1 MSENQLSLLESPET
15 VPTHPGL
22 EVIPL
27 GGLGEI
33 GLNMLLLRYG
43 EHFLVI
49 DAGLMFPEDYMLGID
64 IVIPDFSYLLKNKE
78 RIMAVVLTHGHE
90 DHIGALPFFLKEIPV
105 PVYGSRFT
113 LELVK
118 EKLKEHRLL
127 DQSDL
132 RLVAVKEPLNI
143 GPFEL
148 EFIRVTHSIPDGM
161 GLAIKTPVGTLIHS
175 GDFKIDQTPLDGEIT
190 DLNTFAHYG
199 SQGVLALMSDSTNV
213 EREGYTLSEKRIGET
228 LDQIMRDCEG
238 RVIVAV
244 FSSNLHRIQQIVTSA
259 VRYNRKVA
267 FNGKSMVVN
276 CRIAQELGYLSI
288 PLGMELSLGEILQ
301 LPDSQIT
308 IITTG
313 SQAEPMSSLTRI
325 ARDDHKQIKIRKG
338 DTVILSSR
346 FIPGNEKAID
356 GLINNLYRFGA
367 EVIYEKVSEIHVSG
381 HANQEE
387 LKLLLH
393 LTKPQFFIPIHGEY
407 RHLIKHAQL
416 ASKIGIPRENLILAE
431 NGQVI
436 RFDETGGRIVDQV
449 EVGRIFVDGKGV
461 GDVGSLILRDRRHLS
476 NEGLVVV
483 QVVLNN
489 QTGEL
494 LSGPDIISR
503 GFISEE
509 EYPGLIQEAKELVI
523 EILYL
528 RQKEDIKNWQEIQEE
543 IRKTL
548 RRFFDRSLERRPVVI
563 PLIIP
568 M

>member
-1 MSENQLSLLESPET
+1 MDKQNLLPDFPSP
-15 VPTHPGL
+15 L
-22 EVIPL
+22 DIIPL

-33 GLNMLLLRYG
+33 GLNMLLVQYE
-43 EHFLVI
+43 EHILII
-49 DAGLMFPEDYMLGID
+49 DAGLMFPEDYMLGVD

-78 RIMAVVLTHGHE
+78 RIRAVVLTHGHE
-90 DHIGALPFFLKEIPV
+90 DHIGALPFLLKELSV

-118 EKLKEHRLL
+118 EKLKEHHLL
-127 DQSDL
+127 EQSDL
-132 RLVAVKEPLNI
+132 RMVSPKESLNI
-143 GPFEL
+143 GPFQL
-148 EFIRVTHSIPDGM
+148 EFIRVTHSIPDGL
-161 GLAIKTPVGTLIHS
+161 GLAIQTPVGTLIHS
-175 GDFKIDQTPLDGEIT
+175 GDFKIDQTPLDGVIT
-190 DLNTFAHYG
+190 DINTFAAYG
-199 SQGVLALMSDSTNV
+199 AKGVLALMSDSTNV
-213 EREGYTLSEKRIGET
+213 EREGHTLPEKRISET

-244 FSSNLHRIQQIVTSA
+244 FASNINRIQQVVNSA
-259 VRYNRKVA
+259 VRYQRKVA
-267 FNGKSMVVN
+267 FNGKSMVIN
-276 CRIAQELGYLSI
+276 CRIAQELGLLNV
-288 PLGMELSLGEILQ
+288 PLGMELTLGEMLQ
-301 LPDSQIT
+301 LPDSQVT
-308 IITTG
+308 MITTG

-325 ARDDHKQIKIRKG
+325 ARDDHKQIKIKKG

-387 LKLLLH
+387 LKLMLH
-393 LTKPQFFIPIHGEY
+393 LTRPKFFIPIHGEY
-407 RHLIKHAQL
+407 RHLVKHAQL
-416 ASKIGIPRENLILAE
+416 AGKIGIPKENLILAE
-431 NGQVI
+431 DGQVI
-436 RFDETGGRIVDQV
+436 RFDQEGGRIVDQV
-449 EVGRIFVDGKGV
+449 EVGRVFVDGKGV
-461 GDVGSLILRDRRHLS
+461 GDVGNLILRDRRHLS

-494 LSGPDIISR
+494 LSGPDFISR

-509 EYPGLIQEAKELVI
+509 EHPELIQEAKDLVL

-528 RQKEDIKNWQEIQEE
+528 RQKEDIKNWPDIQEE

-548 RRFFDRSLERRPVVI
+548 RRFFDHSLERRPVVI

>member
-1 MSENQLSLLESPET
+1 METQLLLSDPQSP
-15 VPTHPGL
+15 L
-22 EVIPL
+22 DIIPL

-33 GLNMLLLRYG
+33 GLNMLLVQYE
-43 EHFLVI
+43 EHILIV
-49 DAGLMFPEDYMLGID
+49 DAGLMFPEDDMLGID
-64 IVIPDFSYLLKNKE
+64 IVIPDFSYVLKNKE
-78 RIMAVVLTHGHE
+78 RIRAIVLTHGHE
-90 DHIGALPFFLKEIPV
+90 DHIGALPFLLKELSV

-118 EKLKEHRLL
+118 EKLREHHLL
-127 DQSDL
+127 EQCDL
-132 RLVAVKEPLNI
+132 RTVSVKEPLSI
-143 GPFEL
+143 GPFQV
-148 EFIRVTHSIPDGM
+148 EFIRVTHSIPNGM
-161 GLAIKTPVGTLIHS
+161 GLAIGTPLGTLIHS

-190 DLNTFAHYG
+190 DINTFAAYG
-199 SQGVLALMSDSTNV
+199 AKGVLALMSDSTNV
-213 EREGYTLSEKRIGET
+213 EREGYTLPEKRIGET

-244 FSSNLHRIQQIVTSA
+244 FASNINRIQQVVNSA
-259 VRYNRKVA
+259 ARYQRKVV

-276 CRIAQELGYLSI
+276 CRIAQELGLLTV
-288 PLGMELSLGEILQ
+288 PPQMELTLGEMLQ
-301 LPDSQIT
+301 LPDSQVT

-325 ARDDHKQIKIRKG
+325 ARADHRQIRIKKG

-387 LKLLLH
+387 LKLMLH
-393 LTKPQFFIPIHGEY
+393 LTRPEYFIPIHGEY
-407 RHLIKHAQL
+407 RHLVKHAQL
-416 ASKIGIPRENLILAE
+416 ARKIGIPKGNLILAE

-436 RFDETGGRIVDQV
+436 RFDRQGGRIADQV
-449 EVGRIFVDGKGV
+449 EVGRVFVDGKGV
-461 GDVGSLILRDRRHLS
+461 GDVGSLVLRDRRHLS

-509 EYPGLIQEAKELVI
+509 EYPQLIQEAKERVI

-528 RQKEDIKNWQEIQEE
+528 RQKEDIKNWPDIQEE

-548 RRFFDRSLERRPVVI
+548 KRLFDRSLERRPVI
-563 PLIIP
+563 LPLIIP

>member
-1 MSENQLSLLESPET
+1 MEALTLLSDSPS
-15 VPTHPGL
+15 PL
-22 EVIPL
+22 DIIPL

-33 GLNMLLLRYG
+33 GLNMLLVQYE
-43 EHFLVI
+43 EHILIV

-64 IVIPDFSYLLKNKE
+64 IVIPDFSYVLKNKE
-78 RIMAVVLTHGHE
+78 RIRAILLTHGHE
-90 DHIGALPFFLKEIPV
+90 DHIGALPFLLKEISV
-105 PVYGSRFT
+105 PVYGSKFT

-127 DQSDL
+127 GECDL
-132 RLVAVKEPLNI
+132 RTVSVKDPLAI
-143 GPFEL
+143 GPFQV

-161 GLAIKTPVGTLIHS
+161 GLAIQTPVGTFIHS
-175 GDFKIDQTPLDGEIT
+175 GDFKIDQTPLDGQIT
-190 DLNTFAHYG
+190 DINTFAAYG
-199 SQGVLALMSDSTNV
+199 AKGVLALLSDSTNV
-213 EREGYTLSEKRIGET
+213 EREGYTLPEKRIGET
-228 LDQIMRDCEG
+228 MDQIMRDCEG
-238 RVIVAV
+238 RVFVAV
-244 FSSNLHRIQQIVTSA
+244 FASNINRIQQVVNSA
-259 VRYNRKVA
+259 ARYQRMVA

-276 CRIAQELGYLSI
+276 TRIAQELGVLTV
-288 PLGMELSLGEILQ
+288 PPGMELTLGEMLQ
-301 LPDSQIT
+301 LPDSQVT

-325 ARDDHKQIKIRKG
+325 ARDDHKQIKMKKG
-338 DTVILSSR
+338 DTVILSSK
-346 FIPGNEKAID
+346 FIPGNEKAIA
-356 GLINNLYRFGA
+356 GLINNFYRFGA

-381 HANQEE
+381 HAHQEE
-387 LKLLLH
+387 LKLMLH
-393 LTKPQFFIPIHGEY
+393 LTRPKFFIPIHGEY
-407 RHLIKHAQL
+407 RHLVKHVQL
-416 ASKIGIPRENLILAE
+416 AGKIGLKKENLILAE

-436 RFDETGGRIVDQV
+436 RFDADGGRIIDPV
-449 EVGRIFVDGKGV
+449 EVGRVFVDGKGV
-461 GDVGSLILRDRRHLS
+461 GDVGSLLLRDRRHLS

-509 EYPGLIQEAKELVI
+509 EYPELIQEAKERVV

-528 RQKEDIKNWQEIQEE
+528 RQKEGIKNWPDIQEE

-548 RRFFDRSLERRPVVI
+548 KRLFDRSLERRPVI
-563 PLIIP
+563 LPLIIP

>member
-1 MSENQLSLLESPET
+1 MEPET
-15 VPTHPGL
+15 PIPISETPFTPPSL
-22 EVIPL
+22 EIIPL

-33 GLNMLLLRYG
+33 GLNMLLIQYG
-43 EHFLVI
+43 EHILII

-64 IVIPDFSYLLKNKE
+64 IVIPDFSYLIKNKE
-78 RIMAVVLTHGHE
+78 RVLAVILTHGHE
-90 DHIGALPFFLKEIPV
+90 DHIGALPFLLKEIAV

-118 EKLKEHRLL
+118 EKLKEHHLL
-127 DQSDL
+127 GQAEL
-132 RLVAVKEPLNI
+132 RAISAKESLI
-143 GPFEL
+143 LGPFQL

-161 GLAIKTPVGTLIHS
+161 GLAIKTPLGTLIHS
-175 GDFKIDQTPLDGEIT
+175 GDFKIDQTPLEGEIT
-190 DLNTFAHYG
+190 DINTFAAYG
-199 SQGVLALMSDSTNV
+199 AKGVLALMSDSTNV
-213 EREGYTLSEKRIGET
+213 EREGYTLPEKRIGET
-228 LDQIMRDCEG
+228 LDQIMRECEG

-244 FSSNLHRIQQIVTSA
+244 FASNIHRIQQIVDSA
-259 VRYNRKVA
+259 VRYQRKVA
-267 FNGKSMVVN
+267 FNGKSMVIN
-276 CRIAQELGYLSI
+276 CRIAQELGYLTI
-288 PLGMELSLGEILQ
+288 PPGMELSLGAMLQ
-301 LPDSQIT
+301 LPDDQVT
-308 IITTG
+308 LITTG

-325 ARDDHKQIKIRKG
+325 SKDDHKQIKIKKG

-387 LKLLLH
+387 LKLMLH
-393 LTKPQFFIPIHGEY
+393 LTRPKYFIPIHGEY
-407 RHLIKHAQL
+407 RHLVKHAQL
-416 ASKIGIPRENLILAE
+416 AKKIGLPQENLILAE

-436 RFDETGGRIVDQV
+436 RFDQEGGRVSGEV
-449 EVGRIFVDGKGV
+449 EVGRVFVDGKGV
-461 GDVGSLILRDRRHLS
+461 GDVGSLLLRDRRHLS

-494 LSGPDIISR
+494 LSGPEIISR
-503 GFISEE
+503 GFIPEE
-509 EYPGLIQEAKELVI
+509 EYPHLIQEAKELVL

-528 RQKEDIKNWQEIQEE
+528 RQKEDIKNWPEIQEE

-548 RRFFDRSLERRPVVI
+548 KRFFDRSLERRPVI
-563 PLIIP
+563 LPLIIP

>member
-1 MSENQLSLLESPET
+1 MESYTLSPLPELPGSPS
-15 VPTHPGL
+15 PL
-22 EVIPL
+22 DIIPL

-33 GLNMLLLRYG
+33 GLNMLLVQYE
-43 EHFLVI
+43 EHILIV

-64 IVIPDFSYLLKNKE
+64 IVIPDFSYVLKNKE
-78 RIMAVVLTHGHE
+78 RIRAILLTHGHE
-90 DHIGALPFFLKEIPV
+90 DHIGALPFLLKEISV

-127 DQSDL
+127 GECDL
-132 RLVAVKEPLNI
+132 RTVSVKDPLTI
-143 GPFEL
+143 GPFQV

-161 GLAIKTPVGTLIHS
+161 GLAIQTPVGTFIHS
-175 GDFKIDQTPLDGEIT
+175 GDFKIDQTPLDGQIT
-190 DLNTFAHYG
+190 DINTFAAYG
-199 SQGVLALMSDSTNV
+199 AKGVLALLSDSTNV
-213 EREGYTLSEKRIGET
+213 EREGYTLPEKRIGET
-228 LDQIMRDCEG
+228 MDQIMRDCEG
-238 RVIVAV
+238 RVFVAV
-244 FSSNLHRIQQIVTSA
+244 FASNINRIQQVVNSA
-259 VRYNRKVA
+259 ARYQRKVA

-276 CRIAQELGYLSI
+276 TRIAQELGVLTV
-288 PLGMELSLGEILQ
+288 PPGMELTLGEMLQ
-301 LPDSQIT
+301 LPDSQVT

-325 ARDDHKQIKIRKG
+325 ARDDHKQIKMKKG
-338 DTVILSSR
+338 DTVILSSK
-346 FIPGNEKAID
+346 FIPGNEKAIA
-356 GLINNLYRFGA
+356 GLINNFYRFGA

-381 HANQEE
+381 HAHQEE
-387 LKLLLH
+387 LKLMLH
-393 LTKPQFFIPIHGEY
+393 LTRPKFFIPIHGEY
-407 RHLIKHAQL
+407 RHLVKHVQL
-416 ASKIGIPRENLILAE
+416 AGKIGLKKENLILAE

-436 RFDETGGRIVDQV
+436 RFDADGGRIIDPV
-449 EVGRIFVDGKGV
+449 EVGRVFVDGKGV
-461 GDVGSLILRDRRHLS
+461 GDVGSLLLRDRRHLS

-509 EYPGLIQEAKELVI
+509 EYPELIQEAKERVV

-528 RQKEDIKNWQEIQEE
+528 RQKEGIKNWPDIQEE

-548 RRFFDRSLERRPVVI
+548 KRLFDRSLERRPVI
-563 PLIIP
+563 LPLIIP

>member
-1 MSENQLSLLESPET
+1 MEALTLLSDSPS
-15 VPTHPGL
+15 PL
-22 EVIPL
+22 DIIPL

-33 GLNMLLLRYG
+33 GLNMLLVQYE
-43 EHFLVI
+43 EHILIV

-64 IVIPDFSYLLKNKE
+64 IVIPDFSYVLKNKE
-78 RIMAVVLTHGHE
+78 RIRAILLTHGHE
-90 DHIGALPFFLKEIPV
+90 DHIGALPFLLKEISV

-118 EKLKEHRLL
+118 EKLREHRLL
-127 DQSDL
+127 GECDL
-132 RLVAVKEPLNI
+132 RTVSVKDPLTI
-143 GPFEL
+143 GPFQV

-161 GLAIKTPVGTLIHS
+161 GLAIQTPVGTFIHS
-175 GDFKIDQTPLDGEIT
+175 GDFKIDQTPLDGQIT
-190 DLNTFAHYG
+190 DINTFAAYG
-199 SQGVLALMSDSTNV
+199 AKGVLALLSDSTNV
-213 EREGYTLSEKRIGET
+213 EREGYTLPEKRIGET
-228 LDQIMRDCEG
+228 MDQIMRDCEG
-238 RVIVAV
+238 RVFVAV
-244 FSSNLHRIQQIVTSA
+244 FASNINRIQQVVNSA
-259 VRYNRKVA
+259 ARYQRMVA

-276 CRIAQELGYLSI
+276 TRIAQELGVLTV
-288 PLGMELSLGEILQ
+288 PPGMELTLGEMLQ
-301 LPDSQIT
+301 LPDSQVT

-325 ARDDHKQIKIRKG
+325 ARDDHKQIKMKKG
-338 DTVILSSR
+338 DTVILSSK
-346 FIPGNEKAID
+346 FIPGNEKAIA
-356 GLINNLYRFGA
+356 GLINNFYRFGA

-381 HANQEE
+381 HAHQEE
-387 LKLLLH
+387 LKLMLH
-393 LTKPQFFIPIHGEY
+393 LTRPKFFIPIHGEY
-407 RHLIKHAQL
+407 RHLVKHVQL
-416 ASKIGIPRENLILAE
+416 AGKIGLKKENLILAE

-436 RFDETGGRIVDQV
+436 RFDADGGRIIDPV
-449 EVGRIFVDGKGV
+449 EVGRVFVDGKGV
-461 GDVGSLILRDRRHLS
+461 GDVGSLLLRDRRHLS

-509 EYPGLIQEAKELVI
+509 EYPELIQEAKERVV

-528 RQKEDIKNWQEIQEE
+528 RQKEGIKNWPDIQEE

-548 RRFFDRSLERRPVVI
+548 KRLFDRSLERRPVI
-563 PLIIP
+563 LPLIIP

>member
-1 MSENQLSLLESPET
+1 METRLLLSDPPSP
-15 VPTHPGL
+15 L
-22 EVIPL
+22 SIIPL

-33 GLNMLLLRYG
+33 GLNMLLVQY
-43 EHFLVI
+43 EEDILVI

-78 RIMAVVLTHGHE
+78 RLKAIVLTHGHE
-90 DHIGALPFFLKEIPV
+90 DHIGALPFLLKEISV

-118 EKLKEHRLL
+118 EKLKEHHLL
-127 DQSDL
+127 GQSDL
-132 RLVAVKEPLNI
+132 RAVSPKEILSI
-143 GPFEL
+143 GPFRL
-148 EFIRVTHSIPDGM
+148 EFIRVTHSIPDGL
-161 GLAIKTPVGTLIHS
+161 GLAIQTPMGTLIHS
-175 GDFKIDQTPLDGEIT
+175 GDFKIDQTPLDGVIT
-190 DLNTFAHYG
+190 DINTFAAYG
-199 SQGVLALMSDSTNV
+199 ARGVLALMSDSTNV
-213 EREGYTLSEKRIGET
+213 EREGHTLPEKRISET
-228 LDQIMRDCEG
+228 LDQIMRECEG

-244 FSSNLHRIQQIVTSA
+244 FASNIHRIQQVVDSA
-259 VRYNRKVA
+259 ARYQRKVA
-267 FNGKSMVVN
+267 FNGKSMVIN
-276 CRIAQELGYLSI
+276 CRIARELGLLNV
-288 PLGMELSLGEILQ
+288 PPGMELTLGEMLQ
-301 LPDSQIT
+301 LPDSQVT
-308 IITTG
+308 LITTG

-325 ARDDHKQIKIRKG
+325 ARDDHKQIKIKKG

-387 LKLLLH
+387 LKLMLH
-393 LTKPQFFIPIHGEY
+393 LTRPKYFIPIHGEY
-407 RHLIKHAQL
+407 RHLVKHAQL
-416 ASKIGIPRENLILAE
+416 AHKIGIPKENLILAE
-431 NGQVI
+431 DGQVI
-436 RFDETGGRIVDQV
+436 RFDEEGGRIEGQV
-449 EVGRIFVDGKGV
+449 EVGRVFVDGKGV
-461 GDVGSLILRDRRHLS
+461 GDVGNLILRDRRHLS

-483 QVVLNN
+483 LVVLNN

-509 EYPGLIQEAKELVI
+509 EYPQLIQEAKERVL

-528 RQKEDIKNWQEIQEE
+528 RQKEDIKNWADIQEE

-548 RRFFDRSLERRPVVI
+548 RRFFDHSLERRPVVL

>member
-1 MSENQLSLLESPET
+1 MEALTLLSDSPS
-15 VPTHPGL
+15 PL
-22 EVIPL
+22 DIIPL

-33 GLNMLLLRYG
+33 GLNMLLVQYE
-43 EHFLVI
+43 EHILIV

-64 IVIPDFSYLLKNKE
+64 IVIPDFSYVLKNKE
-78 RIMAVVLTHGHE
+78 RIRAILLTHGHE
-90 DHIGALPFFLKEIPV
+90 DHIGALPFLLKEISV
-105 PVYGSRFT
+105 PVYGSKFT

-127 DQSDL
+127 GECDL
-132 RLVAVKEPLNI
+132 RTVSVKDPLAI
-143 GPFEL
+143 GPFQV

-161 GLAIKTPVGTLIHS
+161 GLAIQTPVGTFIHS
-175 GDFKIDQTPLDGEIT
+175 GDFKIDQTPLDGQIT
-190 DLNTFAHYG
+190 DINTFAAYG
-199 SQGVLALMSDSTNV
+199 AKGVLALLSDSTNV
-213 EREGYTLSEKRIGET
+213 EREGYTLPEKRIGET
-228 LDQIMRDCEG
+228 MDQIMRDCEG
-238 RVIVAV
+238 RVFVAV
-244 FSSNLHRIQQIVTSA
+244 FASNINRIQQVVNSA
-259 VRYNRKVA
+259 ARYQRKVA

-276 CRIAQELGYLSI
+276 TRIAQELGVLTV
-288 PLGMELSLGEILQ
+288 PPGMELTLGEMLQ
-301 LPDSQIT
+301 LPDSQVT

-325 ARDDHKQIKIRKG
+325 ARDDHKQIKMKKG
-338 DTVILSSR
+338 DTVILSSK
-346 FIPGNEKAID
+346 FIPGNEKAIA
-356 GLINNLYRFGA
+356 GLINNFYRFGA

-381 HANQEE
+381 HAHQEE
-387 LKLLLH
+387 LKLMLH
-393 LTKPQFFIPIHGEY
+393 LTRPKFFIPIHGEY
-407 RHLIKHAQL
+407 RHLVKHVQL
-416 ASKIGIPRENLILAE
+416 AGKIGLKKENLILAE

-436 RFDETGGRIVDQV
+436 RFDADGGRIIDPV
-449 EVGRIFVDGKGV
+449 EVGRVFVDGKGV
-461 GDVGSLILRDRRHLS
+461 GDVGSLLLRDRRHLS

-509 EYPGLIQEAKELVI
+509 EYPELIQEAKERVV

-528 RQKEDIKNWQEIQEE
+528 RQKEGIKNWPDIQEE

-548 RRFFDRSLERRPVVI
+548 KRLFDRSLERRPVI
-563 PLIIP
+563 LPLIIP

>member
-1 MSENQLSLLESPET
+1 MDQDTSVRT
-15 VPTHPGL
+15 KAGL
-22 EVIPL
+22 EIIPL

-33 GLNMLLLRYG
+33 GLNMLLIEYEENILI
-43 EHFLVI
+43 I

-64 IVIPDFSYLLKNKE
+64 IVIQDFSYLLKNQE
-78 RIMAVVLTHGHE
+78 RIRAIVLTHGHE
-90 DHIGALPFFLKEIPV
+90 DHIGALPFLLKEISV

-118 EKLKEHRLL
+118 EKLKEHHLL
-127 DQSDL
+127 GQSDL
-132 RLVAVKEPLNI
+132 RMVSPKEFLTI
-143 GPFEL
+143 GPFQL
-148 EFIRVTHSIPDGM
+148 EFIRVTHSIPDGL
-161 GLAIKTPVGTLIHS
+161 GLAIQTPLGTLIHS
-175 GDFKIDQTPLDGEIT
+175 GDFKIDQTPLDGVIT
-190 DLNTFAHYG
+190 DINTFAAYG
-199 SQGVLALMSDSTNV
+199 AKGVLALMSDSTNV
-213 EREGYTLSEKRIGET
+213 EREGHTLPEKRIGET

-244 FSSNLHRIQQIVTSA
+244 FASNIHRIQQVVNSA
-259 VRYNRKVA
+259 VRYQRKVA
-267 FNGKSMVVN
+267 FNGKSMITN
-276 CRIAQELGYLSI
+276 CRIAQEIGLLTI
-288 PLGMELSLGEILQ
+288 PPGVELSLGEMLQ
-301 LPDSQIT
+301 LPDSQVT
-308 IITTG
+308 MITTG

-325 ARDDHKQIKIRKG
+325 ARDDHKQIKIKKG

-387 LKLLLH
+387 LKLMLH
-393 LTKPQFFIPIHGEY
+393 LTRPKYFIPIHGEY
-407 RHLIKHAQL
+407 RHLVKHAQL
-416 ASKIGIPRENLILAE
+416 AHKIGIPKENLILAE
-431 NGQVI
+431 DGQVI
-436 RFDETGGRIVDQV
+436 RFDQEGGRIVDQV
-449 EVGRIFVDGKGV
+449 EVGRVFVDGKGV
-461 GDVGSLILRDRRHLS
+461 GDVGNLILRDRRHLS

-509 EYPGLIQEAKELVI
+509 EYPQLIQEAKEMVL

-528 RQKEDIKNWQEIQEE
+528 RQKEGIKDWSEIQEE

-548 RRFFDRSLERRPVVI
+548 RRFFDHSLERRPVVL

>member
-1 MSENQLSLLESPET
+1 MESKPMEAQLLLSDSP
-15 VPTHPGL
+15 PFL
-22 EVIPL
+22 DIIPL

-33 GLNMLLLRYG
+33 GLNMLLMQYEDHILI
-43 EHFLVI
+43 I
-49 DAGLMFPEDYMLGID
+49 DAGLMFPEDYMLGVD

-78 RIMAVVLTHGHE
+78 RIRAIVLTHGHE
-90 DHIGALPFFLKEIPV
+90 DHIGALPFLLREISV

-118 EKLKEHRLL
+118 EKLKEHHLL
-127 DQSDL
+127 GQCDL
-132 RLVAVKEPLNI
+132 RTVSVKEPLI
-143 GPFEL
+143 VGPFQI

-161 GLAIKTPVGTLIHS
+161 GLAIQTPVGTIVHS
-175 GDFKIDQTPLDGEIT
+175 GDFKIDQTPLDGQIS
-190 DLNTFAHYG
+190 DINTFAAYG
-199 SQGVLALMSDSTNV
+199 ARGVLALLSDSTNV
-213 EREGYTLSEKRIGET
+213 EREGYTLPEKRISET
-228 LDQIMRDCEG
+228 LDQIMRDCQG
-238 RVIVAV
+238 RLIVAV
-244 FSSNLHRIQQIVTSA
+244 FASNINRIQQVVNSA
-259 VRYNRKVA
+259 IRYQRKVA
-267 FNGKSMVVN
+267 FNGKSMVIN
-276 CRIAQELGYLSI
+276 CRIAQELGFLNV
-288 PLGMELSLGEILQ
+288 PPQMELTLGEMLQ
-301 LPDSQIT
+301 LPDSQVT

-325 ARDDHKQIKIRKG
+325 ARDDHRQIKIKKG

-387 LKLLLH
+387 LKLMLH
-393 LTKPQFFIPIHGEY
+393 LTRPEYFIPIHGEY
-407 RHLIKHAQL
+407 RHLVKHAQL
-416 ASKIGIPRENLILAE
+416 AGKIGLPKENLILAE

-436 RFDETGGRIVDQV
+436 RFDREGGRIIDQV
-449 EVGRIFVDGKGV
+449 EVGRVFVDGKGV
-461 GDVGSLILRDRRHLS
+461 GDVGSLLLRDRRHLS

-509 EYPGLIQEAKELVI
+509 EYPQLIQEAKERVI

-528 RQKEDIKNWQEIQEE
+528 RQKEDIKNWPDIQEE

-548 RRFFDRSLERRPVVI
+548 RRFFDRSLERRPMI
-563 PLIIP
+563 LPLIIP

>member
-1 MSENQLSLLESPET
+1 MPDTPLLLSDPQSP
-15 VPTHPGL
+15 L
-22 EVIPL
+22 DIIPL

-33 GLNMLLLRYG
+33 GLNMLLVQYE
-43 EHFLVI
+43 EHILIV

-64 IVIPDFSYLLKNKE
+64 IVIPDFSYVLKNKE
-78 RIMAVVLTHGHE
+78 RIRAIVLTHGHE
-90 DHIGALPFFLKEIPV
+90 DHIGALPFLLRELSV

-118 EKLKEHRLL
+118 EKLREHHLL
-127 DQSDL
+127 GQCDL
-132 RLVAVKEPLNI
+132 RTVSVKEPLSI
-143 GPFEL
+143 GPFQV

-161 GLAIKTPVGTLIHS
+161 GLAIGTPLGTLIHS
-175 GDFKIDQTPLDGEIT
+175 GDFKIDQTPLDGEIS
-190 DLNTFAHYG
+190 DINTFAAYG
-199 SQGVLALMSDSTNV
+199 AKGVLALMSDSTNV
-213 EREGYTLSEKRIGET
+213 EREGYTLPEKRIGET

-244 FSSNLHRIQQIVTSA
+244 FASNINRIQQVVNSA
-259 VRYNRKVA
+259 ARYQRKVA

-276 CRIAQELGYLSI
+276 CRIAQELGFLNVPSQ
-288 PLGMELSLGEILQ
+288 MELTLGEMLQ
-301 LPDSQIT
+301 LPDSQVT

-325 ARDDHKQIKIRKG
+325 ARADHKQIRIKKG

-387 LKLLLH
+387 LKLMLH
-393 LTKPQFFIPIHGEY
+393 LTRPEYFIPIHGEY
-407 RHLIKHAQL
+407 RHLVKHAQL
-416 ASKIGIPRENLILAE
+416 AGKIGLPKENLILAE

-436 RFDETGGRIVDQV
+436 RFDRQGGRIVDQV
-449 EVGRIFVDGKGV
+449 EVGRVFVDGKGV
-461 GDVGSLILRDRRHLS
+461 GDVGSLVLRDRRHLS

-509 EYPGLIQEAKELVI
+509 EYPQLIQEAKERVI

-528 RQKEDIKNWQEIQEE
+528 RQKEDIKNWSDIQEE

-548 RRFFDRSLERRPVVI
+548 KRLFDRSLERRPVI
-563 PLIIP
+563 LPLIIP

>member
-1 MSENQLSLLESPET
+1 METQILLSDTQYPLSI
-15 VPTHPGL
+15 
-22 EVIPL
+22 IPL

-33 GLNMLLLRYG
+33 GLNMLLVRCQ
-43 EHFLVI
+43 EQILVI
-49 DAGLMFPEDYMLGID
+49 DAGLMFPEDYMLGVD
-64 IVIPDFSYLLKNKE
+64 IVIPDFSPLLKNRE
-78 RIMAVVLTHGHE
+78 QVLGILLTHGHE
-90 DHIGALPFFLKEIPV
+90 DHIGALPFLLKELSV

-113 LELVK
+113 LELVR

-127 DQSDL
+127 EQCDL
-132 RLVAVKEPLNI
+132 RTVSPRETLLL
-143 GPFEL
+143 GPFGI
-148 EFIRVTHSIPDGM
+148 EFIRVNHSIPDGL
-161 GLAIKTPVGTLIHS
+161 GLAIQTPVGTLIHS

-190 DLNTFAHYG
+190 DLNTFATYG
-199 SQGVLALMSDSTNV
+199 AKGVLALMSDSTNV
-213 EREGYTLSEKRIGET
+213 EREGYTLPEKRIGET
-228 LDQIMRDCEG
+228 LDQLMRDSPG

-244 FSSNLHRIQQIVTSA
+244 FASNMNRIQQIVRSA
-259 VRYNRKVA
+259 ARYQRKVA
-267 FNGKSMVVN
+267 FNGKSMVIN
-276 CRIAQELGYLSI
+276 CRIARELGLLEV
-288 PLGMELSLGEILQ
+288 PPGLEMTLGEILQ
-301 LPDSQIT
+301 LPDDQVT
-308 IITTG
+308 LITTG

-325 ARDDHKQIKIRKG
+325 SRDDHKQVKMKKG

-356 GLINNLYRFGA
+356 ALINNLYRLGA

-381 HANQEE
+381 HAHQEE
-387 LKLLLH
+387 LKLMLH
-393 LTKPQFFIPIHGEY
+393 LTRPKFFIPVHGEY
-407 RHLIKHAQL
+407 RHLVKHAQL
-416 ASKIGIPRENLILAE
+416 ARTVGIPEENLLLVE

-436 RFDETGGRIVDQV
+436 CLDRERACLGERV
-449 EVGRIFVDGKGV
+449 EVGRVFVDGKGV
-461 GDVGSLILRDRRHLS
+461 GDVGSLILRDRKHLS

-503 GFISEE
+503 GFIPEE
-509 EYPGLIQEAKELVI
+509 EYPHLIQEAKERVL

-528 RQKEDIKNWQEIQEE
+528 RQKEDITNWTEIQEE

-548 RRFFDRSLERRPVVI
+548 RRFFDHSLERRPVVL